1 MSVLCAAISKNT
13 LHITDIFIT
22 SHAYLLRHTTI
33 CPLHP
38 WNFIPT
44 SLHIT
49 SPLPESTYLYIYIPT
64 YLPSTCPILD
74 PKFYIFND
82 CICLH
87 AYQYWSANLL
97 TNLFC
102 IAQVCQYWKSYSLIH
117 IYLYISAW
125 YKYISN
131 DLLVSTAE
139 EAKAKDSN

>member
-1 MSVLCAAISKNT
+1 MGYHFSGDPLLILIVEIRAFYVCTLCGLIKKYT
-13 LHITDIFIT
+13 TYHRYIYYVTRIFIA
-22 SHAYLLRHTTI
+22 SHNYLSVTPMEFYT
-33 CPLHP
+33 
-38 WNFIPT
+38 T

-74 PKFYIFND
+74 PTFYIFND

-87 AYQYWSANLL
+87 AYQYWSANSL

-117 IYLYISAW
+117 IYL
-125 YKYISN
+125 
-131 DLLVSTAE
+131 
-139 EAKAKDSN
+139 